1 MYVAM
6 YILQDGRY
14 VTCYNMLSDI
24 RKMHMIK
31 KGKNATLMGGM
42 STTDIQDAKRVCRA
56 SHIVHNATVH
66 TESP

>member
-31 KGKNATLMGGM
+31 KKVKM
-42 STTDIQDAKRVCRA
+42 Q
-56 SHIVHNATVH
+56 H
-66 TESP
+66 